1 MAMLKSMSKKRKV
14 RLELDGV
21 GKRLMDYMLLGS
33 AGSR

>member
-14 RLELDGV
+14 RLALGGRGE
-21 GKRLMDYMLLGS
+21 RLMENMLQGS